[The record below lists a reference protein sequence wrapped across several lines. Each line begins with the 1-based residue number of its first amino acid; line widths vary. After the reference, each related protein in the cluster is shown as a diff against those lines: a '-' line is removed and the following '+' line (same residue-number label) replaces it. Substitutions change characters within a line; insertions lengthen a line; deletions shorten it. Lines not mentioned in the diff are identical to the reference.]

1 MSALAQIAQ
10 EKEAIAQQFRAEK
23 QSRSKQ
29 ALDSNS
35 HSYPLTFGPRATK
48 DLRCV

>member
-1 MSALAQIAQ
+1 MAALAQIAQ

-29 ALDSNS
+29 RLDRNS
-35 HSYPLTFGPRATK
+35 HNVPFHL
-48 DLRCV
+48 